1 MFLAGMGKKFN
12 KQDVRGRLLIDMD
25 LGIGTDHL
33 DLEQRT
39 QNSTLKKN
47 VMKRKM
53 DLDNLG
59 EELRVLY
66 VAMTRAK
73 EKLIM
78 TGTDRFLAKKLGKWK
93 SLEQSGQIPYTV
105 LTTAG
110 AYLDWVL
117 MTAPED
123 SELFDVKE
131 IAVEALVGETV
142 ARKLQKHIS
151 REALLSLP
159 LDQVYDEELAAELE
173 HHLTYEYEH
182 LADVGLHTKATVSE
196 LKRAGQPVE
205 EFSEE
210 EQPVDLFAQWKS
222 TGQQEQ
228 PEKQVMERAA
238 RRGTAYHRV
247 LELLD
252 FTTAVSLKDVQNQI
266 QEMVTSGKISEEN
279 ARMVRPGEIWKFV
292 QTKTGKRMT
301 RAQSKRQ
308 CHREQQFV
316 MGVPAREMH
325 MGDSDELVLIQGII
339 DVWLEEEDGMV
350 LIDYKTDHVSDGE
363 ILVKRYK
370 VQLDYYQRAL
380 EQMTGKRVKERII
393 YSLALQKEILC

>member
-1 MFLAGMGKKFN
+1 
-12 KQDVRGRLLIDMD
+12 
-25 LGIGTDHL
+25 
-33 DLEQRT
+33 
-39 QNSTLKKN
+39 
-47 VMKRKM
+47 M

-110 AYLDWVL
+110 SYLDWVL

-131 IAVEALVGETV
+131 IAVEAMVGETV

-238 RRGTAYHRV
+238 KRGTAYHRV

-252 FTTAVSLKDVQNQI
+252 FTTVVSLKDVQNQI
-266 QEMVTSGKISEEN
+266 QEMVTSRKN
-279 ARMVRPGEIWKFV
+279 F
-292 QTKTGKRMT
+292 
-301 RAQSKRQ
+301 
-308 CHREQQFV
+308 
-316 MGVPAREMH
+316 
-325 MGDSDELVLIQGII
+325 
-339 DVWLEEEDGMV
+339 
-350 LIDYKTDHVSDGE
+350 
-363 ILVKRYK
+363 
-370 VQLDYYQRAL
+370 
-380 EQMTGKRVKERII
+380 
-393 YSLALQKEILC
+393 

>member
-1 MFLAGMGKKFN
+1 M
-12 KQDVRGRLLIDMD
+12 
-25 LGIGTDHL
+25 
-33 DLEQRT
+33 
-39 QNSTLKKN
+39 
-47 VMKRKM
+47 
-53 DLDNLG
+53 
-59 EELRVLY
+59 
-66 VAMTRAK
+66 
-73 EKLIM
+73 
-78 TGTDRFLAKKLGKWK
+78 K

-110 AYLDWVL
+110 SYLDWVL

-222 TGQQEQ
+222 TGAAG
-228 PEKQVMERAA
+228 AA
-238 RRGTAYHRV
+238 R
-247 LELLD
+247 
-252 FTTAVSLKDVQNQI
+252 
-266 QEMVTSGKISEEN
+266 
-279 ARMVRPGEIWKFV
+279 
-292 QTKTGKRMT
+292 KTGHG
-301 RAQSKRQ
+301 AGCQAWYSIPP
-308 CHREQQFV
+308 
-316 MGVPAREMH
+316 G
-325 MGDSDELVLIQGII
+325 
-339 DVWLEEEDGMV
+339 
-350 LIDYKTDHVSDGE
+350 
-363 ILVKRYK
+363 
-370 VQLDYYQRAL
+370 
-380 EQMTGKRVKERII
+380 TGAAGFHNG
-393 YSLALQKEILC
+393 SLS